1 MLFKNWVGD
10 LDFCFRVDGC
20 LIRFAILLAAKV
32 FALLGV
38 TPFTGLLCVL
48 GVQASTISLLFTML
62 GGIAFV
68 ELACA
73 MYVKAAD
80 AVNSVK

>member
-1 MLFKNWVGD
+1 MLCKDWVGD

-32 FALLGV
+32 FELLGA
-38 TPFTGLLCVL
+38 TPFTGLLCAL
-48 GVQASTISLLFTML
+48 GVQASTISLLFMML